1 MTVTA
6 TRQRLNRALVIELA
20 AVIADSEG
28 IDAVTLQRIAND
40 SGVKQPALYRHV
52 SGIEDLWK
60 ELALRARRL
69 LAESLMSAHVGLERT
84 DAVRAVAQAWRRF
97 VRTHPG
103 LYSATDRV
111 PSVGDGDIEKSLSL
125 VIDALVKSLSS
136 YNLSNKERAQYARTL
151 RSSLHG
157 FCVLEK
163 DHGHPEPLSVD
174 AGLDHLVEI
183 LCCGFEAFEKR
194 TKVDATSLHD
204 DNGAVPS

>member
-69 LAESLMSAHVGLERT
+69 LAESLMSAHVGLQRT

-111 PSVGDGDIEKSLSL
+111 PSVGDGDIENSLSR
-125 VIDALVKSLSS
+125 VVDALDASLAGYSLSTA
-136 YNLSNKERAQYARTL
+136 ERAQCARSL
-151 RSSLHG
+151 RSALHG

-163 DHGHPEPLSVD
+163 DNGHPEPYALD
-174 AGLDHLVEI
+174 EGLDNLVQLFCRGVES
-183 LCCGFEAFEKR
+183 LEAG
-194 TKVDATSLHD
+194 H
-204 DNGAVPS
+204 

>member
-69 LAESLMSAHVGLERT
+69 LAESLMSAHVGLRRT

-111 PSVGDGDIEKSLSL
+111 PSVGDGDIENSLSR
-125 VIDALVKSLSS
+125 VVDALDASLAGYSLSTA
-136 YNLSNKERAQYARTL
+136 ERAQCARSL
-151 RSSLHG
+151 RSALHG

-163 DHGHPEPLSVD
+163 DNGHPEPYALD
-174 AGLDHLVEI
+174 EGLDNLVQLFCRGVES
-183 LCCGFEAFEKR
+183 LEAG
-194 TKVDATSLHD
+194 H
-204 DNGAVPS
+204 

>member
-111 PSVGDGDIEKSLSL
+111 PSVGDGDIENSLSR
-125 VIDALVKSLSS
+125 VVDALDASLAGYSLSTA
-136 YNLSNKERAQYARTL
+136 ERAQCARSL
-151 RSSLHG
+151 RSALHG

-163 DHGHPEPLSVD
+163 DNGHPEPYALD
-174 AGLDHLVEI
+174 EGLDNLVQLFCRGVES
-183 LCCGFEAFEKR
+183 LEAG
-194 TKVDATSLHD
+194 H
-204 DNGAVPS
+204 